1 MGVQSLERI
10 AAASRFGRIN
20 DAGQL
25 VAEQATDIEHS
36 AEARRLYAFARFI
49 GLARRDWTA
58 AHERPGAVIN
68 VGRIFQ
74 GQGSSARGAATTIDI
89 AVMRWDREGTRRDSS
104 H

>member
-25 VAEQATDIEHS
+25 VAEQATDFEHS
-36 AEARRLYAFARFI
+36 AEARRLYAFDRFI

-58 AHERPGAVIN
+58 AHERQGAAIN

-74 GQGSSARGAATTIDI
+74 ARGCSGRATANSFDI
-89 AVMRWDREGTRRDSS
+89 AVMRFLTNMMYKIGS
-104 H
+104 